1 MGGLSK
7 GQEDASADLTFSPPP
22 APQPTIPNEHRVD
35 KSAMNP
41 WTVEVDE
48 SNFEAEVL
56 ERSRQVPVL
65 VDFWAPWCGPCRV
78 LGPVLERVAAEQE
91 GRFVVAKVNVDENP
105 ALAALFGIQG
115 IPAVKIF
122 HDGEVVAE
130 FTGAVPES
138 AVRELLAR
146 VLPQESDQEA
156 AEAGRLEQEGE
167 TEKARAI
174 YEKILQSDPAH
185 PKALLGMGRAL
196 IEAGDSDRALEYLER
211 VPLGAEELREAEQ
224 LIARQKLKE
233 GERQDEAALRATL
246 ASETGNLEARFAL
259 AQSLAARERYRE
271 ALEEFLVIVKTDR
284 QFRDD
289 GARRA
294 MVQIFEVLGSDN
306 ELTERYRSDLAK
318 ILFR

>member
-1 MGGLSK
+1 
-7 GQEDASADLTFSPPP
+7 
-22 APQPTIPNEHRVD
+22 
-35 KSAMNP
+35 MNP

-211 VPLGAEELREAEQ
+211 VPLGAAELREAEQ

-289 GARRA
+289 GARKA
-294 MVQIFEVLGSDN
+294 MLQIFEVLGSDN

>member
-1 MGGLSK
+1 
-7 GQEDASADLTFSPPP
+7 
-22 APQPTIPNEHRVD
+22 
-35 KSAMNP
+35 MNP

-91 GRFVVAKVNVDENP
+91 GKFVVAKVNVDENP
-105 ALAALFGIQG
+105 ALAALFRVQG

-122 HDGEVVAE
+122 QDGEVAAE
-130 FTGAVPES
+130 FTGAVPEN

-146 VLPQESDQEA
+146 VLPQETDQEA

-167 TEKARAI
+167 TEKARAV
-174 YEKILQSDPAH
+174 YEKILESDPAH
-185 PKALLGMGRAL
+185 PKALLGMGRIL
-196 IEAGDSDRALEYLER
+196 IEAGDSEGALEYLER

-233 GERQDEAALRATL
+233 GGRQDEAALRATL
-246 ASETGNLEARFAL
+246 ASEPGNLEARFAL
-259 AQSLAARERYRE
+259 GQSLAARERYRE
-271 ALEEFLVIVKTDR
+271 ALEEFLAIVKMDR

-289 GARRA
+289 GARKA
-294 MVQIFEVLGSDN
+294 MLQIFEVLGSDN
-306 ELTERYRSDLAK
+306 ELTEKYRSELAK
-318 ILFR
+318 VLFR

>member
-1 MGGLSK
+1 
-7 GQEDASADLTFSPPP
+7 
-22 APQPTIPNEHRVD
+22 
-35 KSAMNP
+35 MNP

-211 VPLGAEELREAEQ
+211 VPLGAAELREAEQ

-233 GERQDEAALRATL
+233 GERQDEAALCATL

-289 GARRA
+289 GARKA
-294 MVQIFEVLGSDN
+294 MLQIFEVLGSDN